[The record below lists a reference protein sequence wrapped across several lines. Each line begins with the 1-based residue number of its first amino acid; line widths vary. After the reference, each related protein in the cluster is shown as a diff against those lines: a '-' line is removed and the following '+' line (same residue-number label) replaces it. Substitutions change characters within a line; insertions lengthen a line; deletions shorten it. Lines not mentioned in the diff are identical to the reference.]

1 MFENVIGYDYVKEEL
16 ATIIGWYRDEKILND
31 KKYKLPKGIVFYGQP
46 GNGKTLFVRE
56 LINAF
61 NTNAYIVQGDEDK
74 IESEITKIYEEAR
87 KNPFSLVLI
96 DELDLL
102 IDKNS
107 SVTRVLQDELDGINQ
122 DGGRV
127 LTIATTNYYDSLPEA
142 LRRSGRFD
150 RQIEIDTPDKET
162 RIKLLEHCFNIFKID
177 SSCISIKYLAEM
189 THYYS
194 CAEIIAICNDLSLRY
209 GNKIITN
216 KDFLKSRD
224 ICNGRI
230 RYNMKSSKVQD
241 RMIAIHEVGHALIA
255 LKYSNNYRVLMT
267 NYSRGGGYTQTC
279 PTDGAAQSIES
290 EIQDIE
296 ISLAG
301 TICEKLFNG
310 FQSTGA
316 DDDLENARGKAN
328 YVVNR
333 YGIYGISSV
342 LKRYDTYA
350 RMETEKTR
358 LINERLANRLL
369 KECEKRVTKYLKN
382 KGKLV
387 YCLADLMQQNGFLLE
402 EDIQKTINE
411 FSINCK
417 MKIAS

>member
-16 ATIIGWYRDEKILND
+16 ATIIGWYRNDKILND

-56 LINAF
+56 LISAF
-61 NTNAYIVQGDEDK
+61 NTNAYIVQGDEEK
-74 IESEITKIYEEAR
+74 IESEITKTYEEAR

-150 RQIEIDTPDKET
+150 RQMEIDTPDKET
-162 RIKLLEHCFNIFKID
+162 RIKLLEHCFNIYEID

-194 CAEIIAICNDLSLRY
+194 CAEIIAICNDLALRY
-209 GNKIITN
+209 SNKTITN
-216 KDFLKSRD
+216 KDFLKSKD
-224 ICNGRI
+224 ICNGRL
-230 RYNMKSSKVQD
+230 RYNMKSSKTQD
-241 RMIAIHEVGHALIA
+241 RTVAIHEVGHALIA
-255 LKYSNNYRVLMT
+255 LKYSNNYKVLMT
-267 NYSRGGGYTQTC
+267 NYSRRGGYTQTC
-279 PTDGAAQSIES
+279 PVEESMQSIES

-301 TICEKLFNG
+301 TICEKLFNS

-316 DDDLENARGKAN
+316 DDDLENARAKAN

-333 YGIYGISSV
+333 YGIYGSTTI
-342 LKRYDTYA
+342 LKRFDLYG

-358 LINERLANRLL
+358 LRNEKLSNKLI
-369 KECEKRVTKYLKN
+369 KSCEKRVIKYLKN

-387 YCLADLMQQNGFLLE
+387 YYLADLMQQNGFLLE
-402 EDIQKTINE
+402 EDFQKTINE
-411 FSINCK
+411 FNNNRK
-417 MKIAS
+417 VKLAN

>member
-16 ATIIGWYRDEKILND
+16 ATIIGWYKDEKILND

-61 NTNAYIVQGDEDK
+61 NANAYIVQGDEEK
-74 IESEITKIYEEAR
+74 IESEVTKTYAEAR
-87 KNPFSLVLI
+87 KNSFSLVLI

-107 SVTRVLQDELDGINQ
+107 TVTRVLQDELDGINQ

-127 LTIATTNYYDSLPEA
+127 LTIATTNYYDSIPEA

-150 RQIEIDTPDKET
+150 RQMKIDTPDKET
-162 RIKLLEHCFNIFKID
+162 RIKLLEHCFNIFEID

-194 CAEIIAICNDLSLRY
+194 CAEIIAICNDLALRY
-209 GNKIITN
+209 SNKRITN
-216 KDFLKSRD
+216 KDFLKSKD
-224 ICNGRI
+224 ICNGRLRSNI
-230 RYNMKSSKVQD
+230 KNSKSHDKT
-241 RMIAIHEVGHALIA
+241 IAIHEVGHALIA
-255 LKYSNNYRVLMT
+255 LKYSSNYKVLMT
-267 NYSRGGGYTQTC
+267 NYSRNGGYTQTC
-279 PTDGAAQSIES
+279 PAEGSMQSIES

-301 TICEKLFNG
+301 TICEKLFNS

-316 DDDLENARGKAN
+316 DDDLENARAKAN

-333 YGIYGISSV
+333 YGIFGSSCI
-342 LKRYDTYA
+342 LKRYNPCE

-358 LINERLANRLL
+358 LRNERLANRLL
-369 KECEKRVTKYLKN
+369 RECEKRVIKYLRN

-387 YCLADLMQQNGFLLE
+387 YYLAALMQQNGFLLE
-402 EDIQKTINE
+402 EDFQKTINE
-411 FSINCK
+411 FNTNRK
-417 MKIAS
+417 MKLIS